1 MAVTD
6 HNTMDGAFEMAER
19 LPIPV
24 ILGEE
29 IKSTEGDIIGL
40 FLSHEIPRDMSP
52 AETVAAIREQGGLV
66 LLPHPFDGLR
76 RSALGRAAVDSIV
89 DDIDIFE
96 VFNGRTL
103 LRRDNDAA
111 DRYADEHSLI
121 KSVGSDSHLA
131 AEIGHCCQSM
141 RPWDDPQDFLA
152 SLREAELHASLGSC
166 LGPSRK
172 FTARLPDQV
181 RATLP
186 PSDTRLNRAPA
197 SPGAGNAARQT
208 PSFNRRATTLLLPA
222 SLNLGITHVLA
233 PALNGL
239 MARSVE
245 PEAAIGGYAI
255 AMGVMGLV
263 ALPQMRIQQLT
274 LVFLDDQGSLS
285 RLRRFVAF
293 FALLSGLAA
302 AVVAFTPVLD
312 LLLDGVF
319 ATTGV
324 LRAESAAA
332 LVALAPF
339 PVLAI
344 VRTHL
349 YGVALRIGRP
359 RLVWVGTGAGAVT
372 VIVVAAVV
380 LWLDPSAGAAIA
392 AIAVTAGAG
401 VESLVL
407 VVGTTGPLR
416 RDLEPSDGSPPT
428 YAALLRFFGPLLVA
442 AFLPSVTQPVINA
455 ILTRAPEP
463 EASVAAVSLTFG
475 VNQIFLI
482 ALWGVQPTLL
492 ALMGRGESP
501 AACSPLR
508 QHRGPDHDRSRR
520 AGRVHPSAHQPR
532 RPRLAGRNRPP
543 AGND

>member
-1 MAVTD
+1 MT
-6 HNTMDGAFEMAER
+6 GA
-19 LPIPV
+19 
-24 ILGEE
+24 
-29 IKSTEGDIIGL
+29 
-40 FLSHEIPRDMSP
+40 
-52 AETVAAIREQGGLV
+52 AAT
-66 LLPHPFDGLR
+66 
-76 RSALGRAAVDSIV
+76 SA
-89 DDIDIFE
+89 
-96 VFNGRTL
+96 
-103 LRRDNDAA
+103 
-111 DRYADEHSLI
+111 
-121 KSVGSDSHLA
+121 
-131 AEIGHCCQSM
+131 
-141 RPWDDPQDFLA
+141 
-152 SLREAELHASLGSC
+152 
-166 LGPSRK
+166 
-172 FTARLPDQV
+172 
-181 RATLP
+181 AT
-186 PSDTRLNRAPA
+186 SAKN
-197 SPGAGNAARQT
+197 ST

-285 RLRRFVAF
+285 RLRRFVAL
-293 FALLSGLAA
+293 FAVLSGLVA

-312 LLLDGVF
+312 LLLDGIF

-359 RLVWVGTGAGAVT
+359 RLVWVGTGAGAVA
-372 VIVVAAVV
+372 VIAVAAVV

-428 YAALLRFFGPLLVA
+428 YATLLRFFGPLLVA

-501 AACSPLR
+501 AAARRFANVVGLITVVPAAVVAFIPPLTSLVV
-508 QHRGPDHDRSRR
+508 HDLLGATGRLQEMTEAGLRILALLPPILVQEAIFTSAILRVRR
-520 AGRVHPSAHQPR
+520 AHFLVYVNAIRLVGLAAILLIGVNATNLSGGVIGVIAIGGALVIEAIATVAFGLGPQRQLERGWQPQTS
-532 RPRLAGRNRPP
+532 L
-543 AGND
+543 

>member
-1 MAVTD
+1 MT
-6 HNTMDGAFEMAER
+6 GA
-19 LPIPV
+19 
-24 ILGEE
+24 
-29 IKSTEGDIIGL
+29 
-40 FLSHEIPRDMSP
+40 
-52 AETVAAIREQGGLV
+52 AAN
-66 LLPHPFDGLR
+66 
-76 RSALGRAAVDSIV
+76 SA
-89 DDIDIFE
+89 
-96 VFNGRTL
+96 
-103 LRRDNDAA
+103 
-111 DRYADEHSLI
+111 
-121 KSVGSDSHLA
+121 
-131 AEIGHCCQSM
+131 
-141 RPWDDPQDFLA
+141 
-152 SLREAELHASLGSC
+152 
-166 LGPSRK
+166 
-172 FTARLPDQV
+172 
-181 RATLP
+181 AT
-186 PSDTRLNRAPA
+186 SAKN
-197 SPGAGNAARQT
+197 ST

-274 LVFLDDQGSLS
+274 LVFLDDQGSLG

-293 FALLSGLAA
+293 FALLSGLVA

-324 LRAESAAA
+324 LRAEFAAA

-372 VIVVAAVV
+372 VIVVAALV

-428 YAALLRFFGPLLVA
+428 YATLLRFFGPLLVA

-501 AACSPLR
+501 AAARRFANIVGLITIGPAALVAFIPPLTSLVV
-508 QHRGPDHDRSRR
+508 HDLLGATGRLQEMTEAGLRILALLPPILVQEAIFTSAILRVRR
-520 AGRVHPSAHQPR
+520 AHFLVYVNAIRLVGLAAILLIGVNATNLSGGVIGVIAIGGALVIEAIATVAFGLGAQRQLERGWQPQTSF
-532 RPRLAGRNRPP
+532 
-543 AGND
+543 

>member
-1 MAVTD
+1 MS
-6 HNTMDGAFEMAER
+6 GAAAQPAASSE
-19 LPIPV
+19 
-24 ILGEE
+24 
-29 IKSTEGDIIGL
+29 S
-40 FLSHEIPRDMSP
+40 SP
-52 AETVAAIREQGGLV
+52 
-66 LLPHPFDGLR
+66 
-76 RSALGRAAVDSIV
+76 S
-89 DDIDIFE
+89 
-96 VFNGRTL
+96 
-103 LRRDNDAA
+103 
-111 DRYADEHSLI
+111 
-121 KSVGSDSHLA
+121 
-131 AEIGHCCQSM
+131 
-141 RPWDDPQDFLA
+141 
-152 SLREAELHASLGSC
+152 
-166 LGPSRK
+166 
-172 FTARLPDQV
+172 
-181 RATLP
+181 
-186 PSDTRLNRAPA
+186 
-197 SPGAGNAARQT
+197 

-285 RLRRFVAF
+285 QLRRFVAL
-293 FALLSGLAA
+293 FALLSGLVA

-359 RLVWVGTGAGAVT
+359 RLVWIGTGAGAVT

-428 YAALLRFFGPLLVA
+428 YATLLRFFGPLLVA

-501 AACSPLR
+501 AAARRFANIVGLITIGPAALVAFIPPLTSLVV
-508 QHRGPDHDRSRR
+508 HDLLGATGRLQEMTEAGLRILALLPPILVQEAIFTSAILRVRR
-520 AGRVHPSAHQPR
+520 AHFLVYVNAIRLVGLAAILLIGVNATNLSGGVIGVIAIGGALVIEAIATVAFGLGAQRQLERGWQPQTSF
-532 RPRLAGRNRPP
+532 
-543 AGND
+543 

>member
-1 MAVTD
+1 M
-6 HNTMDGAFEMAER
+6 
-19 LPIPV
+19 
-24 ILGEE
+24 
-29 IKSTEGDIIGL
+29 
-40 FLSHEIPRDMSP
+40 
-52 AETVAAIREQGGLV
+52 
-66 LLPHPFDGLR
+66 
-76 RSALGRAAVDSIV
+76 
-89 DDIDIFE
+89 
-96 VFNGRTL
+96 
-103 LRRDNDAA
+103 
-111 DRYADEHSLI
+111 
-121 KSVGSDSHLA
+121 
-131 AEIGHCCQSM
+131 
-141 RPWDDPQDFLA
+141 
-152 SLREAELHASLGSC
+152 
-166 LGPSRK
+166 
-172 FTARLPDQV
+172 
-181 RATLP
+181 
-186 PSDTRLNRAPA
+186 NRAPA
-197 SPGAGNAARQT
+197 SPDAGNAVQQS
-208 PSFNRRATTLLLPA
+208 PSFNRRAITLLLPA

-274 LVFLDDQGSLS
+274 LVFLDDQGSLG

-339 PVLAI
+339 PVLAV

-359 RLVWVGTGAGAVT
+359 RLVWIGTGAGAVT
-372 VIVVAAVV
+372 VIVVAALV

-401 VESLVL
+401 VETLVL
-407 VVGTTGPLR
+407 VVGTTRPLR

-428 YAALLRFFGPLLVA
+428 YATLLRFFGPLLVA

-501 AACSPLR
+501 AAARRFANVVGLITVVPAAVVAFIPPLTSLVVHEWLGATGR
-508 QHRGPDHDRSRR
+508 LQEMTEAGLRILALLPPILVQEAIFTSAILRVRR
-520 AGRVHPSAHQPR
+520 AHFLVYVNAIRLVGLVAILLIGVGATNLSGGVIGVIAIGGALVVEAVATVAFGLGPQRQLERGWQPR
-532 RPRLAGRNRPP
+532 ISL
-543 AGND
+543 

>member
-1 MAVTD
+1 MTGTA
-6 HNTMDGAFEMAER
+6 AQPAASSE
-19 LPIPV
+19 
-24 ILGEE
+24 
-29 IKSTEGDIIGL
+29 S
-40 FLSHEIPRDMSP
+40 SP
-52 AETVAAIREQGGLV
+52 
-66 LLPHPFDGLR
+66 
-76 RSALGRAAVDSIV
+76 S
-89 DDIDIFE
+89 
-96 VFNGRTL
+96 
-103 LRRDNDAA
+103 
-111 DRYADEHSLI
+111 
-121 KSVGSDSHLA
+121 
-131 AEIGHCCQSM
+131 
-141 RPWDDPQDFLA
+141 
-152 SLREAELHASLGSC
+152 
-166 LGPSRK
+166 
-172 FTARLPDQV
+172 
-181 RATLP
+181 
-186 PSDTRLNRAPA
+186 
-197 SPGAGNAARQT
+197 

-285 RLRRFVAF
+285 RLRRFVAL
-293 FALLSGLAA
+293 FALLSGLVAA
-302 AVVAFTPVLD
+302 IVAFTPVLD

-319 ATTGV
+319 ATSGT
-324 LRAESAAA
+324 LQAESAAA
-332 LVALAPF
+332 LVALMPF

-359 RLVWVGTGAGAVT
+359 RLVWIGTGAGAVT
-372 VIVVAAVV
+372 VIAVAGLV

-392 AIAVTAGAG
+392 AIAVSAGAG
-401 VESLVL
+401 VETLVL
-407 VVGTTGPLR
+407 MVGTTGPLG
-416 RDLEPSDGSPPT
+416 RDLKQSDGSPPT
-428 YAALLRFFGPLLVA
+428 YGALLRFFGPLLVA

-492 ALMGRGESP
+492 ALMARGENP
-501 AACSPLR
+501 
-508 QHRGPDHDRSRR
+508 
-520 AGRVHPSAHQPR
+520 
-532 RPRLAGRNRPP
+532 LAGRRFANIVGLITVGPAAVVAFIPP
-543 AGND
+543 LTSLVVHDWLGATGRLQEMTEAGLRILALLPPILVQEAIFTSAILRVRRAHFLVYVNAIRLVGLVAILLIGVNATDLSGGVIGVTAIGGALVIEAIATVAFGLGAQRQLERRWQPQTSL

>member
-1 MAVTD
+1 MT
-6 HNTMDGAFEMAER
+6 GA
-19 LPIPV
+19 
-24 ILGEE
+24 
-29 IKSTEGDIIGL
+29 
-40 FLSHEIPRDMSP
+40 
-52 AETVAAIREQGGLV
+52 AAN
-66 LLPHPFDGLR
+66 
-76 RSALGRAAVDSIV
+76 SAATSAK
-89 DDIDIFE
+89 
-96 VFNGRTL
+96 NG
-103 LRRDNDAA
+103 
-111 DRYADEHSLI
+111 
-121 KSVGSDSHLA
+121 
-131 AEIGHCCQSM
+131 
-141 RPWDDPQDFLA
+141 
-152 SLREAELHASLGSC
+152 
-166 LGPSRK
+166 
-172 FTARLPDQV
+172 
-181 RATLP
+181 
-186 PSDTRLNRAPA
+186 
-197 SPGAGNAARQT
+197 T

-274 LVFLDDQGSLS
+274 LVFLDDQGSLG

-293 FALLSGLAA
+293 FALLSGLVAA
-302 AVVAFTPVLD
+302 LVAFTPVLD

-372 VIVVAAVV
+372 VIVVAALV

-428 YAALLRFFGPLLVA
+428 YASLLRFFGPLLVA

-492 ALMGRGESP
+492 ALMGRGENP
-501 AACSPLR
+501 AAARRFANIVGLITIGPAALVAFIPPLTSLVV
-508 QHRGPDHDRSRR
+508 HDWLGATGRLQEMTEAGLRILALLPPILVQEAIFTSAILRVRR
-520 AGRVHPSAHQPR
+520 AHFLVYVNAIRLVGLAAILLIGVNATNLSGGVIGVIAIGGALVIEAIATVAFGLGAQRQLERGWQPQTSF
-532 RPRLAGRNRPP
+532 
-543 AGND
+543 

>member
-1 MAVTD
+1 M
-6 HNTMDGAFEMAER
+6 
-19 LPIPV
+19 
-24 ILGEE
+24 
-29 IKSTEGDIIGL
+29 
-40 FLSHEIPRDMSP
+40 
-52 AETVAAIREQGGLV
+52 
-66 LLPHPFDGLR
+66 
-76 RSALGRAAVDSIV
+76 
-89 DDIDIFE
+89 
-96 VFNGRTL
+96 
-103 LRRDNDAA
+103 
-111 DRYADEHSLI
+111 
-121 KSVGSDSHLA
+121 
-131 AEIGHCCQSM
+131 
-141 RPWDDPQDFLA
+141 
-152 SLREAELHASLGSC
+152 
-166 LGPSRK
+166 
-172 FTARLPDQV
+172 
-181 RATLP
+181 
-186 PSDTRLNRAPA
+186 NRAPA
-197 SPGAGNAARQT
+197 SPDAGNAVQQS
-208 PSFNRRATTLLLPA
+208 PSFNRRAITLLLPA

-274 LVFLDDQGSLS
+274 LVFLDDQGSLG

-339 PVLAI
+339 PVLAV

-359 RLVWVGTGAGAVT
+359 RLVWLGTGAGAVT
-372 VIVVAAVV
+372 VIVVAALV

-401 VESLVL
+401 VETLVL

-428 YAALLRFFGPLLVA
+428 YATLLRFFGPLLVA

-501 AACSPLR
+501 AAARRFANVVGLITVVPAAVVAFIPPLTSLVVHEWLGATGR
-508 QHRGPDHDRSRR
+508 LQEMTEAGLRILALLPPILVQEAIFTSAILRVRR
-520 AGRVHPSAHQPR
+520 AHFLVYVNAIRLVGLVAILLIGVGATNLSGGVIGVIAIGGALVVEAVATIAFGLGPQRQLERGWQPR
-532 RPRLAGRNRPP
+532 ISL
-543 AGND
+543 